1 MNLYMLCVLELTL
14 CLTNGMFYATD
25 HAKGADRNPSG
36 QLPPPKEHFF
46 EGDHKAA
53 HHAADEEGATGEM
66 LETARL

>member
-25 HAKGADRNPSG
+25 HAKGANWNPSG
-36 QLPPPKEHFF
+36 QLPPPREHFF

-53 HHAADEEGATGEM
+53 HHAAVEEGATGEM